1 MTFSTTRSATPD
13 GTASP
18 VRPAAAP
25 ASPTGRAPGPEP
37 GTGPRGPEPIDD
49 LSRRTSAGDA
59 GRAGPDGPD
68 DCPVAECPVAECP
81 VADCPDCS
89 GGACCRACP
98 GPAGGADDPGPGPG
112 GTVVLDDPAELVC
125 AVPVL
130 LGFHPRDSLVLI
142 SMGGSTGHRLGLTLR
157 IDLPGPAADD
167 EERVAVAA
175 AAVAGLMLD
184 SPRGAAV
191 VVLADACGAGLPH
204 RGLVDRVADRLAAQD
219 VQVHSAIWAASTAED
234 ARWACYRPCGCS
246 GTLPDPATTAL
257 AVAGVLSGRVVQPSR
272 AGLARLLEPIGQDRL
287 RRREAMLIELGDR
300 ADAALDGPVE
310 AADAALRVVDEAI
323 ADAGSGDLVLDDAR
337 VVALA
342 GALAATP
349 VRDAAMARCLG
360 ATATAAERLW
370 TSLVREVPD
379 PEAAEPAALLAVS
392 ALLRGDGALA
402 NVALDR
408 AERAWPGHRLTGIL
422 RSVTAAGMRPEE
434 VRRLLRAS
442 LVGGPTGRIRRAG
455 GSARTA
461 RRRRPSS

>member
-1 MTFSTTRSATPD
+1 
-13 GTASP
+13 
-18 VRPAAAP
+18 
-25 ASPTGRAPGPEP
+25 
-37 GTGPRGPEPIDD
+37 
-49 LSRRTSAGDA
+49 
-59 GRAGPDGPD
+59 
-68 DCPVAECPVAECP
+68 
-81 VADCPDCS
+81 
-89 GGACCRACP
+89 
-98 GPAGGADDPGPGPG
+98 
-112 GTVVLDDPAELVC
+112 
-125 AVPVL
+125 
-130 LGFHPRDSLVLI
+130 
-142 SMGGSTGHRLGLTLR
+142 
-157 IDLPGPAADD
+157 
-167 EERVAVAA
+167 
-175 AAVAGLMLD
+175 
-184 SPRGAAV
+184 
-191 VVLADACGAGLPH
+191 
-204 RGLVDRVADRLAAQD
+204 
-219 VQVHSAIWAASTAED
+219 
-234 ARWACYRPCGCS
+234 
-246 GTLPDPATTAL
+246 
-257 AVAGVLSGRVVQPSR
+257 
-272 AGLARLLEPIGQDRL
+272 
-287 RRREAMLIELGDR
+287 
-300 ADAALDGPVE
+300 
-310 AADAALRVVDEAI
+310 VVDEAI